1 MPPGQNRHRL
11 QPARTIEFAGMI
23 ADRYLQLK
31 GELESGFARL
41 ITLHSE
47 MHRPAEQLNTLRTLL
62 RGISE
67 PLLFVAVGEVKSGKS
82 SLLNALF
89 GDELAKVDVLPAT
102 DRVYIFR
109 YGPEEKT
116 AEVSPQL
123 TERYLPVPFLRDF
136 SVVDTPGTNTMV
148 KEHQM
153 VTEDFMPRADI
164 VLFVFSVANPWT
176 QSNWE
181 FLDFLQKTWLKNV
194 IFVLQQI
201 DLREPTEIDVIHR
214 HLQDTAMRRLGFV
227 PPIFAVSARKAL
239 LARTSGV
246 DKETLWKESA
256 FAALEEQINFIV
268 TESSTRMLKLRS
280 TFQAGRVV
288 LEELVSEVG
297 VLLGRI
303 SSDEAALRRL
313 DSLLETRRD
322 QMRRQVGN
330 LVRDIENA
338 YDRTTAERAKL
349 LRGKVSW
356 WSGLKLIVARS
367 SHEQNLHAGIETKL
381 RELMQP
387 QMEKA
392 VSALE
397 TDLRSVWPQMQDLL
411 ENQLS
416 GGLRKEARTSIPD
429 FAGQRR
435 ELSEAIQTAF
445 MDILAGKSL
454 QERLTRSFA
463 QTSLALRIV
472 AALIAIAGTVA
483 ALTKNRTPTIA
494 IGAAAAAAIGLLLII
509 FLVFNHR
516 RKILR
521 DYERELDPKQ
531 TEFRRALEGQF
542 GKAID
547 SFCAEMAKRFQSL
560 GEVCR
565 AQRANYEPWSAQL
578 NELQKKFAELK
589 PSLG

>member
-1 MPPGQNRHRL
+1 
-11 QPARTIEFAGMI
+11 MI

-31 GELESGFARL
+31 SELESGFAGL
-41 ITLHSE
+41 IQLGSE
-47 MHRPAEQLNTLRTLL
+47 LHRPAEQLNTLKTLL
-62 RGISE
+62 RDISE

-89 GDELAKVDVLPAT
+89 GDEFAKVDVLPAT

-109 YGPEEKT
+109 YGQEEKT
-116 AEVSPQL
+116 NEVSPQL
-123 TERYLPVPFLRDF
+123 TERFLPIPFLRDF

-176 QSNWE
+176 QSNWD
-181 FLDFLQKTWLKNV
+181 FLDFLQRTWLKNV
-194 IFVLQQI
+194 VFVLQQI

-239 LARTSGV
+239 LARTSGA
-246 DKETLWKESA
+246 DKEKLWRESA
-256 FAALEEQINFIV
+256 FAALGDQINFIV
-268 TESSTRMLKLRS
+268 TESSARMLKLRS

-288 LEELVSEVG
+288 LEELASEVG

-303 SSDEAALRRL
+303 SVDEAALNRL
-313 DSLLETRRD
+313 DSLLETRRE
-322 QMRRQVGN
+322 QMRRQIGS

-338 YDRTTAERAKL
+338 YDQTTDKRAKL
-349 LRGKVSW
+349 LRQKVRW
-356 WSGLKLIVARS
+356 WSGLRLIAMRS
-367 SHEQNLHAGIETKL
+367 SHDQNLHAGIETKL

-387 QMEKA
+387 QVEKA
-392 VSALE
+392 VGALE

-416 GGLRKEARTSIPD
+416 PDLRKQARTSIPD

-445 MDILAGKSL
+445 MNILAGKSL
-454 QERLTRSFA
+454 QERLRRSFLRS
-463 QTSLALRIV
+463 SLALRIMGAVV
-472 AALIAIAGTVA
+472 ALAGAVA
-483 ALTKNRTPTIA
+483 ALTKNRNPKIA
-494 IGAAAAAAIGLLLII
+494 LAAALVGALGVLLI
-509 FLVFNHR
+509 FLFTLNHR
-516 RKILR
+516 RKVVR

-531 TEFRRALEGQF
+531 TEFRKALEGQF
-542 GKAID
+542 AKAID
-547 SFCAEMAKRFQSL
+547 SFCEEMLTRFQNL
-560 GEVCR
+560 RDVCR
-565 AQRANYEPWSAQL
+565 THRTSYEAWSEQVS
-578 NELQKKFAELK
+578 ELQEKFAELK
-589 PSLG
+589 PRLG

>member
-1 MPPGQNRHRL
+1 
-11 QPARTIEFAGMI
+11 MI

-31 GELESGFARL
+31 SELEIGFTGL
-41 ITLHSE
+41 IKLGSE
-47 MHRPAEQLNTLRTLL
+47 MHRPSEQLNTLQVLL
-62 RGISE
+62 RDISE

-89 GDELAKVDVLPAT
+89 GNEFARVDVLPAT

-109 YGPEEKT
+109 YGQEEKT
-116 AEVSPQL
+116 TELSSKL
-123 TERYLPVPFLRDF
+123 TERYLPIPFLRDF

-153 VTEDFMPRADI
+153 VAEDFMPRAD
-164 VLFVFSVANPWT
+164 VVVFVFSVANPWT

-181 FLDFLQKTWLKNV
+181 FLNFLQKTWLKNV

-201 DLREPTEIDVIHR
+201 DLREPTEIEVIHR
-214 HLQDTAMRRLGFV
+214 HLQDTALRQLGFV

-246 DKETLWKESA
+246 DKDKLGEESA

-288 LEELVSEVG
+288 LEELAGEVG
-297 VLLGRI
+297 CLLGKI
-303 SSDEAALRRL
+303 SADEAALSRL
-313 DSLLETRRD
+313 GNLLETRRD
-322 QMRRQVGN
+322 QMRRQVGS

-338 YDRTTAERAKL
+338 YDQTADKRTEL
-349 LRGKVSW
+349 LRQKVSW
-356 WSGLKLIVARS
+356 WSGLKLIFARS
-367 SHEQNLHAGIETKL
+367 SHERNLHAGIETKL
-381 RELMQP
+381 RELMQS

-392 VSALE
+392 VNALE

-416 GGLRKEARTSIPD
+416 ADLRKQARTNIPD

-445 MDILAGKSL
+445 TDILAGKSL

-472 AALIAIAGTVA
+472 AALIAIAATVA
-483 ALTKNRTPTIA
+483 ALTRRRNPTIA
-494 IGAAAAAAIGLLLII
+494 IGAAAAAAIGLVLII
-509 FLVFNHR
+509 FLAFNHR

-531 TEFRRALEGQF
+531 TEFRQALEGQF

-560 GEVCR
+560 SDVCR
-565 AQRANYEPWSAQL
+565 TQRARYEPWSAQV

-589 PSLG
+589 PRLG

>member
-1 MPPGQNRHRL
+1 
-11 QPARTIEFAGMI
+11 
-23 ADRYLQLK
+23 
-31 GELESGFARL
+31 
-41 ITLHSE
+41 
-47 MHRPAEQLNTLRTLL
+47 LNTLRTLL

-82 SLLNALF
+82 SLLNTLF
-89 GDELAKVDVLPAT
+89 GGEFAKVDVLPAT

-280 TFQAGRVV
+280 TFQAGHVV

-356 WSGLKLIVARS
+356 
-367 SHEQNLHAGIETKL
+367 
-381 RELMQP
+381 
-387 QMEKA
+387 
-392 VSALE
+392 
-397 TDLRSVWPQMQDLL
+397 
-411 ENQLS
+411 
-416 GGLRKEARTSIPD
+416 
-429 FAGQRR
+429 
-435 ELSEAIQTAF
+435 
-445 MDILAGKSL
+445 
-454 QERLTRSFA
+454 
-463 QTSLALRIV
+463 
-472 AALIAIAGTVA
+472 
-483 ALTKNRTPTIA
+483 
-494 IGAAAAAAIGLLLII
+494 
-509 FLVFNHR
+509 
-516 RKILR
+516 
-521 DYERELDPKQ
+521 
-531 TEFRRALEGQF
+531 
-542 GKAID
+542 
-547 SFCAEMAKRFQSL
+547 
-560 GEVCR
+560 
-565 AQRANYEPWSAQL
+565 
-578 NELQKKFAELK
+578 
-589 PSLG
+589 

>member
-1 MPPGQNRHRL
+1 
-11 QPARTIEFAGMI
+11 MI

-31 GELESGFARL
+31 SELESGFASL
-41 ITLHSE
+41 IQLGSE
-47 MHRPAEQLNTLRTLL
+47 MHRPAEQLNTLKTLL
-62 RGISE
+62 RDISA

-89 GDELAKVDVLPAT
+89 GDEFAKVDVLPAT

-109 YGPEEKT
+109 YGQEEKT
-116 AEVSPQL
+116 NEVSPQL
-123 TERYLPVPFLRDF
+123 TERFLPIPFLRDF

-176 QSNWE
+176 QSNWD

-194 IFVLQQI
+194 VFVLQQI

-239 LARTSGV
+239 LARTSGA
-246 DKETLWKESA
+246 DKDKLWRESA
-256 FAALEEQINFIV
+256 FAALGEQISFIV
-268 TESSTRMLKLRS
+268 TESSARMLKLRS

-288 LEELVSEVG
+288 LEELASEVG

-303 SSDEAALRRL
+303 SVDEAALNRL
-313 DSLLETRRD
+313 DSLLETRRE
-322 QMRRQVGN
+322 QMRRQIGS

-338 YDRTTAERAKL
+338 YDRTTDKRAEL
-349 LRGKVSW
+349 LRQKVRW
-356 WSGLKLIVARS
+356 WSGLRLIAMRS

-387 QMEKA
+387 QVEKA
-392 VSALE
+392 VGALE

-416 GGLRKEARTSIPD
+416 PDLRKQARTSIPD

-435 ELSEAIQTAF
+435 ELSEAIQTGF
-445 MDILAGKSL
+445 MNILAGRSL
-454 QERLTRSFA
+454 QERLRRSFLRS
-463 QTSLALRIV
+463 SLALRIV
-472 AALIAIAGTVA
+472 GAVVALAGAVA
-483 ALTKNRTPTIA
+483 AVTKNRNPKIA
-494 IGAAAAAAIGLLLII
+494 MAAALVGAFGVLLIF
-509 FLVFNHR
+509 FLTLNHR
-516 RKILR
+516 RKIVR

-531 TEFRRALEGQF
+531 TEFRKALEGQF
-542 GKAID
+542 AKAID
-547 SFCAEMAKRFQSL
+547 SFCEEMLKRFQNL
-560 GEVCR
+560 RDVCR
-565 AQRANYEPWSAQL
+565 TLRTSYEPWSEQV

-589 PSLG
+589 PRLG